1 MLSVLNI
8 MHGLRARREELDLS
22 QADLARA
29 AGISRTSLSQ
39 IENRKWRPSLET
51 VEALEAS
58 LDPFESPVLLRCGD
72 GPLAAAALV
81 RGFAK
86 RHDLPYAITLD
97 VAAWTLT
104 HYQTPGTTWAYV
116 RPLERWSPGLKRGGF
131 AKPDQGER
139 ADLILL
145 RAPENVLEAATVRE
159 GLSVVSDRQ
168 LLQDCAR
175 LGGRHTLDAARI
187 FVGFPEAR
195 SPGLRLD
202 ADALLKVFEE
212 VSGRT

>member
-8 MHGLRARREELDLS
+8 MKGWRARREEMDLS
-22 QADLARA
+22 QADLART

-39 IENRKWRPSLET
+39 IENRRWRPSLET
-51 VEALEAS
+51 VEALNAG
-58 LDPFESPVLLRCGD
+58 LDPFENPVLLRCGE
-72 GPLAAAALV
+72 GPMAAADLV
-81 RGFAK
+81 RRFAK
-86 RHDLPYAITLD
+86 RHQLPYAITLD

-104 HYQTPGTTWAYV
+104 RYQTPGTTWAYV
-116 RPLERWSPGLKRGGF
+116 RPIKQWSRDLKRGAF
-131 AKPDQGER
+131 AVPSQGER
-139 ADLILL
+139 ADLMLL
-145 RAPENVLEAATVRE
+145 RAPKNVLEGAHERE
-159 GLSVVSDRQ
+159 GLNVVSDRQ

-187 FVGFPEAR
+187 FVGWPEAR

-212 VSGRT
+212 VSGQA